1 MGGDKYFEKTTD
13 TLHLISMLGR
23 SKTEASC
30 VMAWHSQWTE
40 HQRQRFRTTVAQLE
54 SGPNE
59 EDLLFGM
66 TGLGLLQG
74 EGPDMFECQLKL
86 FSGWWRKWPDEEKR
100 NLLKTL
106 QISL

>member
-1 MGGDKYFEKTTD
+1 M
-13 TLHLISMLGR
+13 
-23 SKTEASC
+23 
-30 VMAWHSQWTE
+30 
-40 HQRQRFRTTVAQLE
+40 AQLE
-54 SGPNE
+54 SGPSE

-66 TGLGLLQG
+66 TGLGLLQGQSQAVGQIILNIYFEG

-100 NLLKTL
+100 NLLERL